1 YTQKRVKHFP
11 PGPIGLPLLGH
22 LPLLGS
28 SPHKT
33 LWDWKKTYGPL
44 NGIWFG
50 SYRTVVINDPKLIRE
65 SMNTNAFAGRPK
77 LNLFTD
83 RCEDGILR
91 GIVPTE
97 GVQCVEQRRFTLKTF
112 RDFGHG
118 THVIGTKL
126 QEEIQQLLNSLLG
139 REGESIQ
146 VKNLFSVPV

>member
-1 YTQKRVKHFP
+1 MIIEIIFLLVVFATVLSYMKKRVNNFP

-44 NGIWFG
+44 IGIWFG

-65 SMNTNAFAGRPK
+65 SMNMNAFAGRPK

-83 RCEDGILR
+83 RCEDGIIR
-91 GIVPTE
+91 GIFPTE
-97 GVQCVEQRRFTLKTF
+97 GVQCMEQRRVKE
-112 RDFGHG
+112 DDP
-118 THVIGTKL
+118 
-126 QEEIQQLLNSLLG
+126 
-139 REGESIQ
+139 ESKAALRGLTSA
-146 VKNLFSVPV
+146 VDEA